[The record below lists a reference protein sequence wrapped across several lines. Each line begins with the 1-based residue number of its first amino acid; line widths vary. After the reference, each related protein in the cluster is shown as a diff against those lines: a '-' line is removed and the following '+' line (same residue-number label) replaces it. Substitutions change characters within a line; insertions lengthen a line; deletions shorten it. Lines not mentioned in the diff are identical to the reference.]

1 MGIKGQFLAQFF
13 MDAFEV
19 VYPRYWLW
27 PELEMRFVIILA
39 ILKVAICQLKKVGF
53 NKEWLLGLF
62 SIIVLDLNM
71 SMFILTMKKN
81 VKLMMQKPF
90 NIDSLTKL
98 WKTFSSFQILEQKT
112 MNTLGWLDLVSR
124 KFLIE

>member
-1 MGIKGQFLAQFF
+1 
-13 MDAFEV
+13 
-19 VYPRYWLW
+19 
-27 PELEMRFVIILA
+27 MRFVIILA

-112 MNTLGWLDLVSR
+112 MNTLG
-124 KFLIE
+124 